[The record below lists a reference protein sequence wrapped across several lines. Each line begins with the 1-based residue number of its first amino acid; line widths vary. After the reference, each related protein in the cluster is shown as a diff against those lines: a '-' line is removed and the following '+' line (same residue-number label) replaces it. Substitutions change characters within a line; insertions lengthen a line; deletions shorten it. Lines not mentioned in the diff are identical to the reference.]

1 MIKHSEISKINIF
14 IHHNYLSELARII
27 PSSYSKWVDNFRK
40 KNLIDK
46 EGLKE
51 NVKIHIIS
59 TFYLIPDGKNK
70 KLGEKLFKLFDRYIQ
85 KNKIEFDLIHAHF
98 IWPQGY
104 VAAKLGK
111 KYNRQVIITAHGHDV
126 YDLPFRNYEWLNIV
140 HQTLKSVSKII
151 TVSNSNLRIIKNKL
165 GIDPMKVEV
174 IPNGFSKNY
183 IQIENKIF
191 LRRKL
196 NLPTEGKKILL
207 NVAALV
213 PIKGHKYLIEAM
225 NIISKKRDDV
235 ICIIIGDGPMR
246 SCLQKKIK
254 ENSLEEKVILLGF
267 KPHDEIPLWMDS
279 ADLFVLPSLNEGNP
293 TVMFEALGAGLP
305 FVGTAVGGVP
315 EIITS
320 EDYGLLCKPADPE
333 DLAEKI
339 LIALEKEWDREKIRK
354 YAERF
359 TWENIAMQVVRVY
372 EEVLKIQ

>member
-1 MIKHSEISKINIF
+1 M
-14 IHHNYLSELARII
+14 SELARII

-293 TVMFEALGAGLP
+293 TVMFEALGVGLP

-320 EDYGLLCKPADPE
+320 KDYGLLCKPADSE

-372 EEVLKIQ
+372 EGVLKGR